1 MLKIDVRS
9 GVPKAVWEK
18 KKIFHTFLKFG
29 TIPVY
34 NYMEGIDLSQ

>member
-1 MLKIDVRS
+1 MSDLEYQKLF
-9 GVPKAVWEK
+9 GK

>member
-1 MLKIDVRS
+1 MSDLEYQKLF
-9 GVPKAVWEK
+9 GKK